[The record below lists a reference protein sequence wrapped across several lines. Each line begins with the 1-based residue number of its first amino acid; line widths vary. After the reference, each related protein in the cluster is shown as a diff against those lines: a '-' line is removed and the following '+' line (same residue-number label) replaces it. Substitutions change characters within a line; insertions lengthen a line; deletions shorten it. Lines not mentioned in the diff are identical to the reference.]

1 MKFNAYFWVRA
12 LLVGA
17 IIIDFAGLLVTS
29 RLGGYLLIL
38 GSTALILAGVTTYR
52 DFRGAGSGLAESYLR
67 TLPRWYPRGWP
78 MNSSANL
85 YRWQGIVMFVAALVT
100 FGIGILIARGS

>member
-17 IIIDFAGLLVTS
+17 VIIDLAGLLVSS
-29 RLGGYLLIL
+29 RLGGYLLFL
-38 GSTALILAGVTTYR
+38 GSMALLLAGVTTYR
-52 DFRGAGSGLAESYLR
+52 DYGGVGSGFAETYLR
-67 TLPRWYPRGWP
+67 MLPRWYPRGWP
-78 MNSSANL
+78 MNSNANL

-100 FGIGILIARGS
+100 FGIGLLIAGRG